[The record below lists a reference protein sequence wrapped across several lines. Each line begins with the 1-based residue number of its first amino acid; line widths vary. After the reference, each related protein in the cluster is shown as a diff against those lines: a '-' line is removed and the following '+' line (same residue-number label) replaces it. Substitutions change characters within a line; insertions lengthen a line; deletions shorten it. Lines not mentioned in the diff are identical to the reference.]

1 MKIIIFVYALIL
13 GSFLNVVGLRV
24 PAKQSIV
31 KPPSACPGCGKT
43 LTVFELIPVLSFLLQ
58 RGKCKQ
64 CKQPISPFYPI
75 MELATALL
83 FVYAYSRI
91 GWTFELVIAWTLI
104 TLFVIIFITDIKFML
119 IPDKILAF
127 FAILFIVERM
137 IQPLQPWWD
146 SLLGAAAAFILLML
160 IAILS
165 KGGMG
170 GGDIKLYTVLG
181 LALGTKF
188 MLISF
193 FFANILGAIIGIIGM
208 ACGFFERKKPIP
220 FGPFIAM
227 GTLIT
232 YFYHQPILTWYQSL
246 FQ

>member
-1 MKIIIFVYALIL
+1 MKIIIFVYALVL

-31 KPPSACPGCGKT
+31 KPQSACPGCGKT
-43 LTVFELIPVLSFLLQ
+43 LTILELIPVLSFVFQ
-58 RGKCKQ
+58 RGKCKH

-75 MELATALL
+75 MELATAFL
-83 FVYAYSRI
+83 FVYAFSRI

-119 IPDKILAF
+119 IPDKILFF
-127 FAILFIVERM
+127 FAILFIAERL
-137 IQPLQPWWD
+137 IQPLKPWWD
-146 SLLGAAAAFILLML
+146 SILGAAVALILLLL

-170 GGDIKLYTVLG
+170 GGDIKLFTVIG
-181 LALGTKF
+181 FALGTKL

-193 FFANILGAIIGIIGM
+193 FFANILGAMIGIIGM

-220 FGPFIAM
+220 FGPFIAI

-246 FQ
+246 LH